1 MKDIKIIKNDILQI
15 LNHLP
20 GKSGVYLFKDEEDRI
35 IYVGKAKNLNSRVR
49 SYFKSRKSLSHTNPK
64 AYYFSEKIDSI
75 DYIVTDSEVEA
86 FILEI
91 NLIKKYRPKFN
102 SFFRDDKSYPFIAI
116 TEDDE
121 FPQFFITRNK
131 KIKGARY
138 FGPYTNVSDLR
149 ETVEYIGKL
158 FRLRDCKKAKP
169 GKTGNTPCLNY
180 HMKLCSGPCIGKI
193 SKDEYREN
201 IKLIIAILSGR
212 NKSVVAGLE
221 KQMMDFSCSQEF
233 EKALETK
240 NKIDFIKGLNNEQ
253 KIYINS
259 ERSWDFIGFC
269 LSDSF
274 ASANIFMYR
283 NGEFAGFSNFILES
297 FEDLSREEILADFII
312 KYYENISNM
321 PSKIYI
327 PFQAESEKSIIE
339 FFMKTKNKKLSIR
352 IPQSGEKK
360 KIMDMVLNNC
370 RLFADKKKFEK
381 QSNHDKTYNDLIE
394 LQKKLALSNIPR
406 RIECYDI
413 SNLRESFAVGA
424 MVVFK
429 DGYPLKNNYRHF
441 KIKTVRGQDDFAML
455 QEILER
461 RLSYLKK
468 SKISIDESFYQRP
481 DLIIIDG
488 GRGQLASAR
497 EVLEEKG
504 FKKSIDLIS
513 IAKKEEIIF
522 GDRHPEGIKLNKDTG
537 SMRIVLRLR
546 DEAHRFALQYHR
558 KIRDKNMVFSF
569 FDSVRGIGEKKKTIL
584 YENFNS
590 VDELKNQD
598 IKVLLE
604 LKGINYTDA
613 KNIYD
618 ALHK

>member
-1 MKDIKIIKNDILQI
+1 MEDIKIIKDDILKI
-15 LNHLP
+15 LSHIP
-20 GKSGVYLFKDEEDRI
+20 KKSGVYLFKDKDARI
-35 IYVGKAKNLNSRVR
+35 IYVGKAKSLNSRVR
-49 SYFKSRKSLSHTNPK
+49 SYFKSRKTLSETNPK

-116 TEDDE
+116 TEEEE

-131 KIKGARY
+131 KIRGARY

-149 ETVEYIGKL
+149 ESVEYISKV
-158 FRLRDCKKAKP
+158 FRLRDCKKTKP

-180 HMKLCSGPCIGKI
+180 HMKLCSGPCIGEI

-201 IKLIIAILSGR
+201 IKLIISVLSGK
-212 NKSVVAGLE
+212 NKSLIAKLE
-221 KQMMDFSCSQEF
+221 KQMINFSKEQEY
-233 EKALETK
+233 EKALDAK
-240 NKIDFIKGLNNEQ
+240 NKIDFLKGLNNEQ

-259 ERSWDFIGFC
+259 EYSWDFIGFC
-269 LSDSF
+269 QSDDF
-274 ASANIFMYR
+274 ASINIFMYR
-283 NGEFAGFSNFILES
+283 NGEFAGYSNFLLDN
-297 FEDLSREEILADFII
+297 FEDMNKEEILSDFIV

-327 PFQAESEKSIIE
+327 PFLPESEELIIE
-339 FFMKTKNKKLSIR
+339 FFIKTKNKR
-352 IPQSGEKK
+352 INLKVPKSGANK
-360 KIMDMVLNNC
+360 KIMDMVSNNC
-370 RLFADKKKFEK
+370 RLFAEKKKFEK
-381 QSNHDKTYNDLIE
+381 QSNHDKLFNDLIE
-394 LQKKLALSNIPR
+394 LQGKLALSNIPR

-413 SNLRESFAVGA
+413 SNLKESFAVGS
-424 MVVFK
+424 MVVFA
-429 DGYPLKNNYRHF
+429 DGYPLNNNYRHF
-441 KIKTVRGQDDFAML
+441 KIKTVKGQDDFAML
-455 QEILER
+455 QEVLER

-468 SKISIDESFYQRP
+468 SKIYFDESFYMKP

-488 GRGQLASAR
+488 GKGQLSAAS
-497 EVLEEKG
+497 EVLEKN
-504 FKKSIDLIS
+504 KLDKSIDIIS

-522 GDRHPEGIKLNKDTG
+522 CKLHPEGIKINKDNG
-537 SMRIVLRLR
+537 SMRIVIRLR

-558 KIRDKNMVFSF
+558 KLRDKNMTFSF
-569 FDSVRGIGEKKKTIL
+569 FDSVKGIGEKKKAVL

-590 VDELKNQD
+590 MEELKNQD
-598 IKVLLE
+598 VKTLIKI
-604 LKGINYTDA
+604 KGITYIDA